1 MLLIS
6 VRVVRDGRPVNYNY
20 LSLTTTMT
28 ENETERQ
35 KIVSYIYDM
44 LGGGLVDV
52 ELDPSHYNTAID
64 RALNKF
70 RQRSTNAVEESY
82 GFLTLQVDVNEYTLP
97 KEVMNVRQLFRR
109 SIGSRSGGG
118 DGGTL
123 FEPFN
128 LAYSN
133 TYLLASSNMGGLAT
147 YYAFASYQKQVGKM
161 FGSDINFT
169 FNKTTKLLTIMQRP
183 RAEEELLLWMYNYRP
198 DFNLLQ
204 DPYANQWLK
213 DYSLASCKMMLGEA
227 REKFSQI
234 AGPQSGT
241 SLNGTALKGEAK
253 AELEALELELINY
266 KEGGTPLTF
275 VIG

>member
-1 MLLIS
+1 M
-6 VRVVRDGRPVNYNY
+6 N
-20 LSLTTTMT
+20 MT
-28 ENETERQ
+28 ENELERQ
-35 KIVSYIYDM
+35 KVIDYCRLM
-44 LGGGLVDV
+44 LGEGMVDV
-52 ELDPSHYNTAID
+52 ELDPSHYNLAID
-64 RALNKF
+64 RALSKF
-70 RQRSTNAVEESY
+70 RQRSSNAIEESF
-82 GFLTLQVDVNEYTLP
+82 GFLTILLDVNDYTLP
-97 KEVMNVRQLFRR
+97 QEVMQVRQLFRR
-109 SIGSRSGGG
+109 SIGSRTGGG

-133 TYLLASSNMGGLAT
+133 TYLLTSTNMGGLAT

-169 FNKTTKLLTIMQRP
+169 FNRTTKKLTIMQRP

-204 DPYANQWLK
+204 DPYASQWLK
-213 DYSLASCKMMLGEA
+213 DYSLATCKIMLGEA

-234 AGPQSGT
+234 ASPQGGT
-241 SLNGTALKGEAK
+241 QLNGTALKAEGK
-253 AELEALELELINY
+253 AEIEQLELDLINY
-266 KEGGTPLTF
+266 KEGSQPLTW